1 MSLVLSDS
9 ISVCALPSFATDCPR
24 SFASPSRQHLLQYHP
39 TAIAS
44 HSTSSSESA
53 GMSSLEVF
61 LSGILPSAL
70 QELSASHHLERSQP
84 EASTSTS
91 PSRQLTAHL
100 QRFSYGFAQ
109 DERWRRSMFG
119 EGVALPWEDSN
130 VRAGKRPQRD
140 AASSLSSEEQHQQ
153 PDSTDEDDDPLEEW
167 TLSGA
172 QARAD
177 RDSGGLPS
185 EYSRTRKGKPCGHV
199 FKRGESVY
207 RCK

>member
-1 MSLVLSDS
+1 
-9 ISVCALPSFATDCPR
+9 
-24 SFASPSRQHLLQYHP
+24 
-39 TAIAS
+39 
-44 HSTSSSESA
+44 
-53 GMSSLEVF
+53 MSSLEVF

-84 EASTSTS
+84 EASTSAS
-91 PSRQLTAHL
+91 PSRQLTAQL

-119 EGVALPWEDSN
+119 EGVALPWEDSD
-130 VRAGKRPQRD
+130 VRAGKRPQRERERD
-140 AASSLSSEEQHQQ
+140 AAASSSVQGPQQQQ
-153 PDSTDEDDDPLEEW
+153 PDSIDNDDDSNDELLDEW

>member
-1 MSLVLSDS
+1 
-9 ISVCALPSFATDCPR
+9 
-24 SFASPSRQHLLQYHP
+24 
-39 TAIAS
+39 
-44 HSTSSSESA
+44 
-53 GMSSLEVF
+53 MSSLEVF

-91 PSRQLTAHL
+91 PSRQLTAQL

-119 EGVALPWEDSN
+119 EGVALPWEETDDPSD
-130 VRAGKRPQRD
+130 VRAGKRPQRQRD
-140 AASSLSSEEQHQQ
+140 AASSSIPEPQQ
-153 PDSTDEDDDPLEEW
+153 QQSNSIDEDDEPLDEW

-177 RDSGGLPS
+177 RGSGGLPS